1 MLGLPA
7 STEIHKLITRK
18 RVYEHFGAD
27 MSAERRKRF
36 EADIARMVLT
46 NEISPVS
53 INLPAGEQVQSFF
66 VLQVTLKGKEFD
78 AQNIALLAR
87 LFGQRLVMMLEYE
100 GRQRLALWQGR
111 LYMTEWADA
120 GAWTLPL
127 TGLNLDQAWEHIV
140 AQTAGIDREPG
151 RALDEQLA
159 RAAQREKLQKE
170 IVRLEKQA
178 RAERQP
184 KKKFELVQ
192 KIKAYRQNLEV
203 NRHESNI

>member
-27 MSAERRKRF
+27 MNAERRKRF

-46 NEISPVS
+46 NEVSPVS

-66 VLQVTLKGKEFD
+66 VLQVTLKEKEFD

-100 GRQRLALWQGR
+100 GQQRLALWQGR
-111 LYMTEWADA
+111 LYLTEWADA

-127 TGLNLDQAWEHIV
+127 TGLNLDQVWEHIV
-140 AQTAGIDREPG
+140 AQIAGIDREPG

-159 RAAQREKLQKE
+159 QAAQREKLQKE
-170 IVRLEKQA
+170 IARLEKQA

-192 KIKAYRQNLEV
+192 KIKAKQQEMEELS
-203 NRHESNI
+203 HG

>member
-7 STEIHKLITRK
+7 STEIHMLITRK

-27 MSAERRKRF
+27 MNAERRKRF

-46 NEISPVS
+46 NEVSPVS

-78 AQNIALLAR
+78 SQNIALLAR

-111 LYMTEWADA
+111 LYLTEWADA

-140 AQTAGIDREPG
+140 AQIAGIDREPG
-151 RALDEQLA
+151 RDLDEQLA
-159 RAAQREKLQKE
+159 QAAQREKLQKE
-170 IVRLEKQA
+170 IARLEKQA

-192 KIKAYRQNLEV
+192 KIKAKQKEMGVTL
-203 NRHESNI
+203 

>member
-46 NEISPVS
+46 NEVSPVS
-53 INLPAGEQVQSFF
+53 INLSAGEQVQSFF
-66 VLQVTLKGKEFD
+66 VLQVTLKEKEFD

-100 GRQRLALWQGR
+100 GWQRLALWQGR

-140 AQTAGIDREPG
+140 AQIAGIDREPG

-159 RAAQREKLQKE
+159 QAAQREKLQKE
-170 IVRLEKQA
+170 IARLEKQA

-192 KIKAYRQNLEV
+192 KIKAKQQEMEELS
-203 NRHESNI
+203 HG

>member
-27 MSAERRKRF
+27 MNAERRKRF

-46 NEISPVS
+46 NEVSPVS
-53 INLPAGEQVQSFF
+53 INLPAGEQVQNFF
-66 VLQVTLKGKEFD
+66 VLQVTLKEKEFD

-100 GRQRLALWQGR
+100 GWQRLALWQGR
-111 LYMTEWADA
+111 LYLTEWADA

-140 AQTAGIDREPG
+140 AQIAGIDREPG

-159 RAAQREKLQKE
+159 QAAQREKLQKE
-170 IVRLEKQA
+170 IARLEKQA

-184 KKKFELVQ
+184 KKKFELVNKLRRLQ
-192 KIKAYRQNLEV
+192 KLILSVKEG
-203 NRHESNI
+203 

>member
-27 MSAERRKRF
+27 MNAERRKRF

-46 NEISPVS
+46 NEVSPVS

-111 LYMTEWADA
+111 LYLTEWADA

-140 AQTAGIDREPG
+140 AQIAGIDREPG
-151 RALDEQLA
+151 RDLEEQLA
-159 RAAQREKLQKE
+159 QAAQREKLQKE
-170 IVRLEKQA
+170 IARLEKQA
-178 RAERQP
+178 RSERQP

-192 KIKAYRQNLEV
+192 KIKAKQQEV
-203 NRHESNI
+203 EVPL

>member
-46 NEISPVS
+46 NEVSPVS

-66 VLQVTLKGKEFD
+66 VLQVTLKEKEFD

-140 AQTAGIDREPG
+140 AQIAGIDREPG

-159 RAAQREKLQKE
+159 QAAQREKLQKE
-170 IVRLEKQA
+170 IARLEKQA

-184 KKKFELVQ
+184 KRKFELVQ
-192 KIKAYRQNLEV
+192 KIKAKQQEMEELS
-203 NRHESNI
+203 HG

>member
-46 NEISPVS
+46 NEVSPVS

-66 VLQVTLKGKEFD
+66 VLQVTLKEKEFD

-111 LYMTEWADA
+111 LYLTEWADA

-140 AQTAGIDREPG
+140 AQIAGIDREPG
-151 RALDEQLA
+151 RDLDEQLA
-159 RAAQREKLQKE
+159 QAAQREKLQKE
-170 IVRLEKQA
+170 IARLEKQA

-184 KKKFELVQ
+184 KKKFEIVQ
-192 KIKAYRQNLEV
+192 RIFRLKGEV
-203 NRHESNI
+203 VND

>member
-27 MSAERRKRF
+27 MNAERRKRF

-46 NEISPVS
+46 NEVSPVS

-66 VLQVTLKGKEFD
+66 VLQVTLKEKEFD
-78 AQNIALLAR
+78 AQNIAFLAR

-111 LYMTEWADA
+111 LYLTEWADA

-140 AQTAGIDREPG
+140 AQIAGIDREPG

-159 RAAQREKLQKE
+159 QAAQREKLQKE
-170 IVRLEKQA
+170 IARLEKQA

-192 KIKAYRQNLEV
+192 KIKAKQQEMEELS
-203 NRHESNI
+203 HG

>member
-46 NEISPVS
+46 NEVSPVS

-66 VLQVTLKGKEFD
+66 VLQVTLKEKEFD

-140 AQTAGIDREPG
+140 AQIAGIDREPG

-159 RAAQREKLQKE
+159 QAAQREKLQKE
-170 IVRLEKQA
+170 IARLEKQA

-192 KIKAYRQNLEV
+192 KIKAKQQEMEELS
-203 NRHESNI
+203 HG

>member
-27 MSAERRKRF
+27 MNAERRKRF

-46 NEISPVS
+46 NEVSPVS

-78 AQNIALLAR
+78 SQNIALLAR

-100 GRQRLALWQGR
+100 GRQRLAVWQGR

-140 AQTAGIDREPG
+140 AQIAGIDREPG
-151 RALDEQLA
+151 RDLDEQLA
-159 RAAQREKLQKE
+159 QAAQREKLQKE
-170 IVRLEKQA
+170 IARLEKQA

-192 KIKAYRQNLEV
+192 KIKAKQKEMGVTL
-203 NRHESNI
+203 

>member
-46 NEISPVS
+46 NEVSPVS

-100 GRQRLALWQGR
+100 GRQRLALWQDR
-111 LYMTEWADA
+111 LYLTEWADA

-140 AQTAGIDREPG
+140 AQIAGIDREPG
-151 RALDEQLA
+151 RDLDEQLA
-159 RAAQREKLQKE
+159 QAAQREKLQKE
-170 IVRLEKQA
+170 IARLEKQA

-192 KIKAYRQNLEV
+192 KIKAKQKEMGVTL
-203 NRHESNI
+203 

>member
-7 STEIHKLITRK
+7 STEIHRLITRK
-18 RVYEHFGAD
+18 RVCEHFGAD

-46 NEISPVS
+46 NEVSPVS

-111 LYMTEWADA
+111 LYLTEWADA

-140 AQTAGIDREPG
+140 AQIAGIDREPG
-151 RALDEQLA
+151 RDLDEQLA
-159 RAAQREKLQKE
+159 QAAQREKLQKE
-170 IVRLEKQA
+170 IARLEKQA
-178 RAERQP
+178 QAERQP

-192 KIKAYRQNLEV
+192 KIKAKQKEMGVTL
-203 NRHESNI
+203 

>member
-7 STEIHKLITRK
+7 STEIHMLITRK

-46 NEISPVS
+46 NEVSPVS

-66 VLQVTLKGKEFD
+66 VLQVTLKGTEFD

-111 LYMTEWADA
+111 LYLTEWADA
-120 GAWTLPL
+120 SAWTLPL

-140 AQTAGIDREPG
+140 AQIAGIDREPG
-151 RALDEQLA
+151 RDLDEQLA
-159 RAAQREKLQKE
+159 QAAQREKLQKE
-170 IVRLEKQA
+170 IARLEKQA

-192 KIKAYRQNLEV
+192 KIKAKQKEMGVTL
-203 NRHESNI
+203 

>member
-27 MSAERRKRF
+27 MNAERRKRF

-46 NEISPVS
+46 NEVSPVS

-66 VLQVTLKGKEFD
+66 VLQVTLKEKEFD

-100 GRQRLALWQGR
+100 GRQRLALWQSR
-111 LYMTEWADA
+111 LYLTEWADA

-140 AQTAGIDREPG
+140 AQIAGIDREPG

-159 RAAQREKLQKE
+159 QAAQREKLQKE
-170 IVRLEKQA
+170 IARLEKQA

-192 KIKAYRQNLEV
+192 KIKAKQQEMEELS
-203 NRHESNI
+203 HG

>member
-27 MSAERRKRF
+27 INAERRKRF

-46 NEISPVS
+46 NEVSPVS

-100 GRQRLALWQGR
+100 GWQRLALWQGR
-111 LYMTEWADA
+111 LYLTEWADA

-140 AQTAGIDREPG
+140 AQIAGIDREPG
-151 RALDEQLA
+151 RDLDEQLA
-159 RAAQREKLQKE
+159 QAAQREKLQKV
-170 IVRLEKQA
+170 IARLGKQA

-192 KIKAYRQNLEV
+192 KIKAKQKEMGVTL
-203 NRHESNI
+203 

>member
-7 STEIHKLITRK
+7 STEIHMLITRK

-27 MSAERRKRF
+27 MNAERRKRF

-46 NEISPVS
+46 NEVSPVS

-78 AQNIALLAR
+78 SQNIALLAR

-111 LYMTEWADA
+111 LYLTEWADA

-127 TGLNLDQAWEHIV
+127 TGMNLDQAWEHIV
-140 AQTAGIDREPG
+140 AQIAGIDREPG
-151 RALDEQLA
+151 RDLDEQLA

-170 IVRLEKQA
+170 IARLEKQA

-192 KIKAYRQNLEV
+192 KIKAKQKEMGVTL
-203 NRHESNI
+203 

>member
-27 MSAERRKRF
+27 MNAERRKRF

-46 NEISPVS
+46 NEVSPVS

-66 VLQVTLKGKEFD
+66 VLQVTLKEKEFD

-87 LFGQRLVMMLEYE
+87 LFGQQLVMMLEYE
-100 GRQRLALWQGR
+100 GWQRLALWQGR
-111 LYMTEWADA
+111 LYMTEWAEA

-140 AQTAGIDREPG
+140 AQIAGIDQEPG

-159 RAAQREKLQKE
+159 QAAQREKLQKE
-170 IVRLEKQA
+170 VARLEKQA

-192 KIKAYRQNLEV
+192 KIKAKQQEMEELS
-203 NRHESNI
+203 HG

>member
-46 NEISPVS
+46 NEVSPVS

-66 VLQVTLKGKEFD
+66 VLQVTLKEKEFD

-100 GRQRLALWQGR
+100 GRQRLAVWQGR
-111 LYMTEWADA
+111 LYLTEWADA

-140 AQTAGIDREPG
+140 AQIAGIDREPG
-151 RALDEQLA
+151 RDLDEQLA
-159 RAAQREKLQKE
+159 QAAQREKLQKE
-170 IVRLEKQA
+170 IARLEKQA

-192 KIKAYRQNLEV
+192 KIKAKQKEMGVTL
-203 NRHESNI
+203 

>member
-46 NEISPVS
+46 NEVSPVS

-66 VLQVTLKGKEFD
+66 VLQVTLKEKEFD

-100 GRQRLALWQGR
+100 GWQRLALWQGR
-111 LYMTEWADA
+111 LYMTEWADT

-140 AQTAGIDREPG
+140 AQIAGIDREPG

-159 RAAQREKLQKE
+159 QAAQREKLQKE
-170 IVRLEKQA
+170 IARLEKQA
-178 RAERQP
+178 WAERQP

-192 KIKAYRQNLEV
+192 KIKAKQKKMEEIS
-203 NRHESNI
+203 HG

>member
-7 STEIHKLITRK
+7 STEIHRLITRK
-18 RVYEHFGAD
+18 RVYGHFGAD
-27 MSAERRKRF
+27 MSAERRKHF

-46 NEISPVS
+46 NEVSPVS

-111 LYMTEWADA
+111 LYLTEWADA
-120 GAWTLPL
+120 SAWTLPL

-140 AQTAGIDREPG
+140 AQIAGIDREPG
-151 RALDEQLA
+151 RDLDEQLA
-159 RAAQREKLQKE
+159 QAAQREKLQKE
-170 IVRLEKQA
+170 IARLEKQA

-192 KIKAYRQNLEV
+192 KIKAKQKEMGVTL
-203 NRHESNI
+203 

>member
-27 MSAERRKRF
+27 MNAERRKRF

-78 AQNIALLAR
+78 AQNIAPLAR

-111 LYMTEWADA
+111 LYLTEWADA

-140 AQTAGIDREPG
+140 AQIAGIDREPG
-151 RALDEQLA
+151 RDLDEQLA
-159 RAAQREKLQKE
+159 QAAQREKLQKE
-170 IVRLEKQA
+170 IARLEKQA

-192 KIKAYRQNLEV
+192 KIKAKQKEMGVTL
-203 NRHESNI
+203 

>member
-27 MSAERRKRF
+27 MNAERRKRF

-46 NEISPVS
+46 NEVSPVS

-100 GRQRLALWQGR
+100 GRQRLAVWQGR
-111 LYMTEWADA
+111 LYLTEWADA

-140 AQTAGIDREPG
+140 AQIAGIDREPG
-151 RALDEQLA
+151 RDLDEQLA
-159 RAAQREKLQKE
+159 QAAQREKLQKE
-170 IVRLEKQA
+170 IARLEKQA

-192 KIKAYRQNLEV
+192 KIKAYRHNLEAD
-203 NRHESNI
+203 RHESNI

>member
-46 NEISPVS
+46 NEVSPVS

-66 VLQVTLKGKEFD
+66 VLQVTLKEKEFD

-100 GRQRLALWQGR
+100 GRRRLVLWQGR
-111 LYMTEWADA
+111 LYLTEWADA

-140 AQTAGIDREPG
+140 AQIAGIDREPG

-159 RAAQREKLQKE
+159 QAAQREKLQRE
-170 IVRLEKQA
+170 IARLEKQA

-184 KKKFELVQ
+184 KRKFELVQ
-192 KIKAYRQNLEV
+192 KIKAKQQEMEV
-203 NRHESNI
+203 TL

>member
-46 NEISPVS
+46 NEVSPVS

-66 VLQVTLKGKEFD
+66 VLQVTLKEKEFD

-127 TGLNLDQAWEHIV
+127 TGLNLDQVWEHIV
-140 AQTAGIDREPG
+140 AQIAGIDREPG

-159 RAAQREKLQKE
+159 QAAQREKLQKE
-170 IVRLEKQA
+170 IARLEKQA

-184 KKKFELVQ
+184 KRKFELVQ
-192 KIKAYRQNLEV
+192 KIKAKQQEMEV
-203 NRHESNI
+203 TL

>member
-27 MSAERRKRF
+27 MNAERSKRF

-46 NEISPVS
+46 NEVSPVS

-111 LYMTEWADA
+111 LYLTEWADA

-140 AQTAGIDREPG
+140 AQIAGIDREPG
-151 RALDEQLA
+151 RDLDEQLA
-159 RAAQREKLQKE
+159 QAAQREKLQKE
-170 IVRLEKQA
+170 IARLEKQA

-192 KIKAYRQNLEV
+192 KIKAKQKEMGVTL
-203 NRHESNI
+203 

>member
-46 NEISPVS
+46 NEVSPVS

-111 LYMTEWADA
+111 LYLTEWADA

-140 AQTAGIDREPG
+140 AQIAGIDREPG
-151 RALDEQLA
+151 RDLDEQLA
-159 RAAQREKLQKE
+159 QAAQREKLQKE
-170 IVRLEKQA
+170 IARLEKQA
-178 RAERQP
+178 RTERQP

-192 KIKAYRQNLEV
+192 KIKAKQQEMEV
-203 NRHESNI
+203 TL

>member
-27 MSAERRKRF
+27 MNAERRKRF

-46 NEISPVS
+46 NEVSPVS

-66 VLQVTLKGKEFD
+66 VLQVTLKEKEFD

-111 LYMTEWADA
+111 LYMTEWAEA

-140 AQTAGIDREPG
+140 AQIAGIDQEPG

-159 RAAQREKLQKE
+159 QAAQREKLQKE
-170 IVRLEKQA
+170 VARLEKQA

-192 KIKAYRQNLEV
+192 KIKAKQQEMEELS
-203 NRHESNI
+203 HG

>member
-7 STEIHKLITRK
+7 STEIHMLITRK

-46 NEISPVS
+46 NEVSPVS

-66 VLQVTLKGKEFD
+66 VLQVTLKEKEFD
-78 AQNIALLAR
+78 AQNITLLAR

-140 AQTAGIDREPG
+140 AQIAGIDRDPG

-159 RAAQREKLQKE
+159 QAAQREKLQKE
-170 IVRLEKQA
+170 IARLEKQA

-192 KIKAYRQNLEV
+192 KIKAKQKEMGVTL
-203 NRHESNI
+203 

>member
-46 NEISPVS
+46 NEVSPVS

-111 LYMTEWADA
+111 LYLTKWADA

-140 AQTAGIDREPG
+140 AQIAGIDREPG
-151 RALDEQLA
+151 RDLDEQLA
-159 RAAQREKLQKE
+159 QAAQREKLQKE
-170 IVRLEKQA
+170 IARLEKQA

-192 KIKAYRQNLEV
+192 KIKAKQKEMGVTL
-203 NRHESNI
+203 

>member
-46 NEISPVS
+46 NEVSPVS

-66 VLQVTLKGKEFD
+66 VLQVTLKEKEFD

-100 GRQRLALWQGR
+100 GWQRLALWQGR

-140 AQTAGIDREPG
+140 AQIAGIDREPG

-159 RAAQREKLQKE
+159 QAAQLEKLQKE
-170 IVRLEKQA
+170 IARLEKQA

-184 KKKFELVQ
+184 KKKFELVNKLRRLQ
-192 KIKAYRQNLEV
+192 KLILSVKEG
-203 NRHESNI
+203 

>member
-46 NEISPVS
+46 NEVSPVS

-66 VLQVTLKGKEFD
+66 VLQVTLKEKEFD

-100 GRQRLALWQGR
+100 GWQRLALWQGR

-140 AQTAGIDREPG
+140 AQIAGIDREPG
-151 RALDEQLA
+151 RNLDEQLA
-159 RAAQREKLQKE
+159 QAAQLEKLQKE
-170 IVRLEKQA
+170 IARLEKQA

-192 KIKAYRQNLEV
+192 KIKAKQKKMEELS
-203 NRHESNI
+203 HG

>member
-46 NEISPVS
+46 NEVSPVS

-66 VLQVTLKGKEFD
+66 VLQVTLKEKEFD

-111 LYMTEWADA
+111 LYLTEWADA

-140 AQTAGIDREPG
+140 AQIAGIDRDPG

-159 RAAQREKLQKE
+159 QAAQREKLQKE
-170 IVRLEKQA
+170 IARLEKQA

-192 KIKAYRQNLEV
+192 KIKAKQQEMEV
-203 NRHESNI
+203 TL

>member
-7 STEIHKLITRK
+7 STKIHKLITRK

-27 MSAERRKRF
+27 MNAERRKRF

-46 NEISPVS
+46 NEVSPVS

-66 VLQVTLKGKEFD
+66 VLQVTLKEKEFD

-100 GRQRLALWQGR
+100 GWQRLALWQGR

-140 AQTAGIDREPG
+140 AQIAGIDREPG

-159 RAAQREKLQKE
+159 QAAQREKLQKE
-170 IVRLEKQA
+170 IARLEKQA

-192 KIKAYRQNLEV
+192 KIKAKQQEMEELS
-203 NRHESNI
+203 HG

>member
-27 MSAERRKRF
+27 MNAERRKRF

-46 NEISPVS
+46 NEVSPVS

-111 LYMTEWADA
+111 LYLTEWADA
-120 GAWTLPL
+120 SAWTLPL
-127 TGLNLDQAWEHIV
+127 IGLNLDQAWEHIV
-140 AQTAGIDREPG
+140 AQIAGIDREPG
-151 RALDEQLA
+151 RDLDEQLA
-159 RAAQREKLQKE
+159 QAAQREKLQKE
-170 IVRLEKQA
+170 IARLEKQA

-192 KIKAYRQNLEV
+192 KIKAKQQEMEV
-203 NRHESNI
+203 TL

>member
-27 MSAERRKRF
+27 MNAERRKRF

-46 NEISPVS
+46 NEVSPVS

-111 LYMTEWADA
+111 LYLTEWADA

-140 AQTAGIDREPG
+140 AQIAGIDREPG

-159 RAAQREKLQKE
+159 QAAQREKLQKE
-170 IVRLEKQA
+170 IARLEKQA

-192 KIKAYRQNLEV
+192 KIKAKQQEMEV
-203 NRHESNI
+203 TL

>member
-18 RVYEHFGAD
+18 RRYEHFGAD

-46 NEISPVS
+46 NEVSPVS

-66 VLQVTLKGKEFD
+66 VLQVTLKEKEFD

-100 GRQRLALWQGR
+100 GQQRLALWQGR
-111 LYMTEWADA
+111 LYLTEWADA

-140 AQTAGIDREPG
+140 AQIAGIDREPG
-151 RALDEQLA
+151 RDLDEQLA
-159 RAAQREKLQKE
+159 QAAQREKLQKE
-170 IVRLEKQA
+170 IARLEKQA

-192 KIKAYRQNLEV
+192 KIKAKQKEMGVTL
-203 NRHESNI
+203 

>member
-27 MSAERRKRF
+27 MNAERRKRF

-46 NEISPVS
+46 NEVSPVS

-111 LYMTEWADA
+111 LYLTEWADA

-140 AQTAGIDREPG
+140 AQIAGIDREPG
-151 RALDEQLA
+151 LDLDEQLA
-159 RAAQREKLQKE
+159 QAAQREKLQKE
-170 IVRLEKQA
+170 IARLEKQA

-184 KKKFELVQ
+184 KKKFELVNKLRRLQ
-192 KIKAYRQNLEV
+192 KLILSVKEG
-203 NRHESNI
+203 

>member
-27 MSAERRKRF
+27 MNAERRKRF

-46 NEISPVS
+46 NEVSPVS

-111 LYMTEWADA
+111 LYLTEWADA

-140 AQTAGIDREPG
+140 AQIAGIDREPG
-151 RALDEQLA
+151 RDLDEQLA
-159 RAAQREKLQKE
+159 QAAQREKLQKE
-170 IVRLEKQA
+170 IARLEKQA

-192 KIKAYRQNLEV
+192 RIFRLKGEV
-203 NRHESNI
+203 VND